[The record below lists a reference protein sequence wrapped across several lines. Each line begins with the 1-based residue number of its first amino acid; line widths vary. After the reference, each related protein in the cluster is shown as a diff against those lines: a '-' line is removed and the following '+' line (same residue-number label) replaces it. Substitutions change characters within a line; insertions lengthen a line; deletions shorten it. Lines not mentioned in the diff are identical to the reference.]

1 MKKALV
7 SLAAGAALAATAGV
21 ANADGYGY
29 GSVKDAPLAAPQA
42 NWNGLYIGAAVGYGI
57 ATTEVEAGEYEG
69 FPVVNLDG
77 LSSEGLQGT
86 ITVGYDRQIHPNW
99 VLGIFADYSLGELET
114 DISVPIFVS
123 AVEATIKDSWAIG
136 ARVGYINSCC
146 TMWYVTAGYA
156 HADVDL
162 KGFFT
167 IYPISLSEN
176 MDGWF
181 IGGGVE
187 HQLSN
192 NLFLKLDYRYTDY
205 DKVTWAPAEAE
216 GYLDTETD
224 VHSIRLGL
232 NWKVDLFGGHHA
244 APAYDSLK

>member
-1 MKKALV
+1 MKKTLV
-7 SLAAGAALAATAGV
+7 SLAAGAALVATAGM

-57 ATTEVEAGEYEG
+57 ATTEVEADEEY
-69 FPVVNLDG
+69 FPPANLDG

-86 ITVGYDRQIHPNW
+86 ITVGYDRQVHPNW

-114 DISVPIFVS
+114 EVVFFPLTL
-123 AVEATIKDSWAIG
+123 EATIKDSWAIG
-136 ARVGYINSCC
+136 ARVGYVNSCC

-156 HADVDL
+156 QADVDL
-162 KGFFT
+162 KALS
-167 IYPISLSEN
+167 PILGHPILMSEN

-187 HQLSN
+187 HQISE
-192 NLFLKLDYRYTDY
+192 NLFLKLDYRYTNY
-205 DKVTWAPAEAE
+205 DKVSWASTEIFDFVIDGPDGEA
-216 GYLDTETD
+216 GYLNSETD
-224 VHSIRLGL
+224 VHSIRLGV
-232 NWKVDLFGGHHA
+232 NWKLGL
-244 APAYDSLK
+244 LK